1 MSLCVACFGPVSV
14 LFYLMF
20 VWMIFKE
27 AEWPR
32 FVVRTAH

>member
-1 MSLCVACFGPVSV
+1 MSLCVVCFGASSCIV
-14 LFYLMF
+14 Y

-32 FVVRTAH
+32 FVVRTAY